1 MTKISY
7 CFLTIA
13 SRAFTRYGNVLVDAS
28 TAAAR
33 RHAPIV
39 ENILSSYENLYVWTA
54 SVWLRANHNNGA
66 YYSQR
71 LRVFCYFVYKCFF
84 CWLNVTKT
92 CGTRYSLFILSG
104 YPLIRDNYHI
114 YNWLYHVNF
123 NSHLRHEHES
133 IHFPPMKTDWTMW
146 FTFVQFFAMKFKFP
160 LHLNSK
166 PTRHVIQTG
175 LHLSI

>member
-1 MTKISY
+1 MKIY
-7 CFLTIA
+7 M
-13 SRAFTRYGNVLVDAS
+13 
-28 TAAAR
+28 
-33 RHAPIV
+33 
-39 ENILSSYENLYVWTA
+39 WTA
-54 SVWLRANHNNGA
+54 SVWLRANHNGA

-92 CGTRYSLFILSG
+92 CGSRYSLFILSG
-104 YPLIRDNYHI
+104 FPLIRDYYHI

-146 FTFVQFFAMKFKFP
+146 FTFVQFF
-160 LHLNSK
+160 LQWNLNFHFIWIVNQQGTWCTLDCIYQSS
-166 PTRHVIQTG
+166 RYISNDEQSTG
-175 LHLSI
+175 KTKCRAYLLLYSCFAFSSSY